1 MFDSLRP
8 RGLYSPWNSPD
19 ENTGVG
25 RLSLLQGIFLT
36 QEIKLS
42 SPVSPALQVASLTW
56 SHWGSPRLSAY
67 PKVTGFI
74 LVLCCLLHMVLV
86 LSPHAYR
93 VAAIAQ
99 TSHPFSHTPNKKEG
113 SK

>member
-1 MFDSLRP
+1 MSCHF
-8 RGLYSPWNSPD
+8 
-19 ENTGVG
+19 
-25 RLSLLQGIFLT
+25 LLQGIFLT

-56 SHWGSPRLSAY
+56 SHRGSPRLSAY